1 MAMTMRIS
9 KEVGKPFMVVLDLR
23 WVLFVLLA
31 TLLLGMGLTYEWT
44 RWTVR
49 RRQRIV
55 AIAALQTALEE
66 APVGLLWIHP
76 SVHFDYANIAAR
88 RFFALTA
95 HSGTLPVAEWTQALT
110 EDLRQLQTAGD
121 QPPTSRYRTL
131 TLTTEGEARTIRWW
145 VVPWQE
151 GHLLLALD
159 ATDQQRGEQ
168 QTRLLLSD
176 LAHELRT
183 PLATLLTHL
192 EILRLPTVSA
202 EVREQSLGF
211 LKGET
216 QRLVRMVNN
225 ALELGRLENSTLD
238 GLRPTDLLTVVE
250 EAVRQV
256 QPDAQTLGAQIVVEA
271 ETRLPLVNGQ
281 SERLKQVLLNLLE
294 NALKYGA
301 VGNRITVTLHASSK
315 NVCCTICDQGPGIAP
330 EHLPHLTRRFYR
342 AAPAGVP
349 GSGLGLALVAE
360 ILRQHHSKLEIQ
372 STVVNGGE
380 QPTGTCLSFALPLAA
395 PRTVSS

>member
-1 MAMTMRIS
+1 
-9 KEVGKPFMVVLDLR
+9 MVVLDLR
-23 WVLFVLLA
+23 WVLLILLA
-31 TLLLGMGLTYEWT
+31 TLLLGIGLTYEWT
-44 RWTVR
+44 RWAMR
-49 RRQRIV
+49 RRQRALAV
-55 AIAALQTALEE
+55 ADLQSTLEE
-66 APVGLLWIHP
+66 APVGLLWIHTP
-76 SVHFDYANIAAR
+76 TQFLYANSTAR
-88 RFFALTA
+88 RFFALATHTGA
-95 HSGTLPVAEWTQALT
+95 LPVAEWTQALH
-110 EDLRQLQTAGD
+110 EDLRQLQVTDG
-121 QPPTSRYRTL
+121 QPATSHYRTL
-131 TLTTEGEARTIRWW
+131 TVTAGDEARTLRWW
-145 VVPWQE
+145 LVPWQH
-151 GHLLLALD
+151 GHLLLVLD

-192 EILRLPTVSA
+192 EILRLPAVSA

-238 GLRPTDLLTVVE
+238 ELRPIDLLTVVE

-256 QPDAQTLGAQIVVEA
+256 QPEAQAIGAQIVVEA
-271 ETRLPLVNGQ
+271 ETPLPLVNGQ
-281 SERLKQVLLNLLE
+281 PERLKQVLLNLLE

-301 VGNRITVTLHASSK
+301 AGNRITVTVRPTAGQL
-315 NVCCTICDQGPGIAP
+315 CCTVCDQGPGIAP

-360 ILRQHHSKLEIQ
+360 ILRQHDSKLEIQ
-372 STVVNGGE
+372 SNAAPE
-380 QPTGTCLSFALPLAA
+380 DNRPTGTCISFALPLAT
-395 PRTVSS
+395 PRMASS